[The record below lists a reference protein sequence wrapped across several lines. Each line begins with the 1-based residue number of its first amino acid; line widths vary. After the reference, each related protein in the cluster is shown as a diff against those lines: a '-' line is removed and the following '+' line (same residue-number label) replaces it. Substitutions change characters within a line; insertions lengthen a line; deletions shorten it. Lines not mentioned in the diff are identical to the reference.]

1 MERENIMHDERSFY
15 QGIGIDKKEGLR
27 GGGRCRIIG
36 DAVIPEGCI
45 GDGRGNNSL
54 PLG

>member
-1 MERENIMHDERSFY
+1 MHAERSFY

-27 GGGRCRIIG
+27 GGGRCRTIG
-36 DAVIPEGCI
+36 DAGIPEGCG

-54 PLG
+54 LLG